1 MENATPEKQTV
12 RVTILSRPYT
22 LRTSGDPHEVEAV
35 AASVNELMLSIAGK
49 APDAD
54 STRIAVLACLH
65 LADKVRALEG
75 ELAGVQDLRQRLNEK
90 TERVAGLLDQ
100 LIDSCSR

>member
-35 AASVNELMLSIAGK
+35 AAI
-49 APDAD
+49 
-54 STRIAVLACLH
+54 
-65 LADKVRALEG
+65 
-75 ELAGVQDLRQRLNEK
+75 RQR
-90 TERVAGLLDQ
+90 TDALD
-100 LIDSCSR
+100 RG